1 MRSGEGAMALQE
13 LETQSPEVVTEIDT
27 RELIRP
33 KRLEVDERSL
43 TPTFGKFSGEPF
55 ERGFGTTIG
64 NGVRR
69 VLLSSLEGAAIV
81 AVRVKS
87 VLHEFSTIPGVLEDV
102 TDIVLNLKE
111 IRVKLHDGV
120 TEETARIQ
128 VRGERLVTA
137 ADIQAGPQVE
147 IMSPHQHIAS
157 VAKDAELDLE
167 LVIRTGRGYVPA
179 ERNKRESDPVGTI
192 PLDAIFS
199 PIVKVNFTVTNSRV
213 GQRMDYDRLVL
224 EVHTDGSVRP
234 EDAVSQAA
242 RILQQQLSIFVNF
255 EEEAAVAPS
264 EERREFTHNE
274 NLYRPVDDLELSVRS
289 ANCLQ
294 NADIK
299 YIGEL
304 VQKSEQEMLK
314 TKNFGRKSLN
324 EIKEF
329 LHEMNLSLGMK
340 LENFP
345 SRDELDRRRVQREK
359 ETA

>member
-1 MRSGEGAMALQE
+1 
-13 LETQSPEVVTEIDT
+13 
-27 RELIRP
+27 
-33 KRLEVDERSL
+33 
-43 TPTFGKFSGEPF
+43 
-55 ERGFGTTIG
+55 
-64 NGVRR
+64 
-69 VLLSSLEGAAIV
+69 
-81 AVRVKS
+81 
-87 VLHEFSTIPGVLEDV
+87 VLEDV

-111 IRVKLHDGV
+111 VRVKLHDGA

-128 VRGERLVTA
+128 LRGERIVTA
-137 ADIQAGPQVE
+137 AEIQAGPQVE
-147 IMSPHQHIAS
+147 IMNPHQHIAS

-192 PLDAIFS
+192 PLDAVFS

-213 GQRMDYDRLVL
+213 GQRTDYDRLVL

-242 RILQQQLSIFVNF
+242 RILQQQLSIFVSF
-255 EEEAAVAPS
+255 EEEAAAAPT
-264 EERREFTHNE
+264 EERREFPHNE

>member
-1 MRSGEGAMALQE
+1 MAFEE
-13 LETQSPEVVTEIDT
+13 LETHTPDIVAQNNW

-33 KRLEVDERSL
+33 KRLEVDEKSL
-43 TPTFGKFSGEPF
+43 TPTYGKFFGEPF
-55 ERGFGTTIG
+55 ERGYGTTIG
-64 NGVRR
+64 NALRR
-69 VLLSSLEGAAIV
+69 VLLSSLQGAAIV
-81 AVRVKS
+81 ALRVKG
-87 VLHEFSTIPGVLEDV
+87 VLHEFSTVPGVREDV

-111 IRVKLHDGV
+111 VRVKLHDGAV
-120 TEETARIQ
+120 EETARIQ
-128 VRGERLVTA
+128 VRGERAVTA
-137 ADIQAGPQVE
+137 ADIQAGPRVE
-147 IMSPHQHIAS
+147 ILNPHHHIATL
-157 VAKDAELDLE
+157 AKNADLDME
-167 LVIRTGRGYVPA
+167 LVIRMGRGYVPA
-179 ERNKRESDPVGTI
+179 ERNKREDDPAGTVPI
-192 PLDAIFS
+192 DAIFS
-199 PIVKVNFTVTNSRV
+199 PIVKVNFMVTNARV
-213 GQRMDYDRLVL
+213 GQRTDYDRLVL

-234 EDAVSQAA
+234 EDAVAYAA
-242 RILQQQLSIFVNF
+242 RIFQQQLAIFVNF
-255 EEEAAVAPS
+255 EEEPTGGGRD
-264 EERREFTHNE
+264 EGRELPQNE

-329 LHEMNLSLGMK
+329 LHEMGLSLGMR

-345 SRDELDRRRVQREK
+345 ARDELDRRRLQREK